1 MTKGT
6 TVHYFHA
13 EEPELRRAMEHA
25 VGGLAP
31 PVDLVPGALL
41 LGRRRRA
48 RARLATAGGGVAAAA
63 LATVL
68 AVGFVPPG
76 DDDMVAEPPAS
87 TATEPGLPGPTVST
101 PVPSQDNPESHAR
114 AVDYRARVSALLSE
128 LLPGVG
134 AVSATDYDIAR
145 YRGVTGSDA
154 AYQITFSATPDA
166 DPDAW
171 RCEASEST
179 ETCTELQLSGGTPAA
194 VRTTPDGQSAAGLR
208 VVFPYSGT
216 EATVAVAADS
226 GEEGALPVD
235 VADLTAV
242 AESQDARELLLEGAE
257 LAQSMAS

>member
-48 RARLATAGGGVAAAA
+48 RARLATAGGGVAVAA

-68 AVGFVPPG
+68 GVGFVPPG
-76 DDDMVAEPPAS
+76 DDAVVAEPPAS

-101 PVPSQDNPESHAR
+101 PVPTPNNAESHAR
-114 AVDYRARVSALLSE
+114 AVDYRARVAALLDE
-128 LLPGVG
+128 LLPGLG

-145 YRGVTGSDA
+145 YRAMTGSDA
-154 AYQITFSATPDA
+154 AYQITFSATPEVDA
-166 DPDAW
+166 NTG
-171 RCEASEST
+171 RCAASESA
-179 ETCTELQLSGGTPAA
+179 ETCTELQLSDGTPAA
-194 VRTTPDGQSAAGLR
+194 VRTTPGGQSAAGLR
-208 VVFPYSGT
+208 VVFSYGGT
-216 EATVAVAADS
+216 EATVAVDADS

-242 AESQDARELLLEGAE
+242 AENQDARELLLEGAE
-257 LAQSMAS
+257 LAQAMAS